1 MQFYPRNYGI
11 ATVLGALLGA
21 LILGVGGR
29 SLMRLIA
36 VVAGISTGFSWGGSW
51 EVVLLGVITG
61 ALAGLFY
68 PFFKGILSLPHWAG
82 GLLYGAIIFG
92 VFLLIPIGGKGAAM
106 GFPELLWL
114 TYTGFGLLFLVF
126 GLTVAIY
133 YRRLVKQ

>member
-36 VVAGISTGFSWGGSW
+36 VVAGITTGFSWGGSW

-68 PFFKGILSLPHWAG
+68 PLYKEILPIPSWAG

-92 VFLLIPIGGKGAAM
+92 IFLLLPIGGKGAAR

-114 TYTGFGLLFLVF
+114 TYTGFGFLFLVF
-126 GLTVAIY
+126 GLTLAIC
-133 YRRLVKQ
+133 YRRLIKY